1 MDETAK
7 NTRMPIHFGALMDT
21 NKNIP
26 ENLSHWLPRI
36 ANSDMI
42 KSKKMKT
49 RAFRTNETQN
59 SDNWNATNWLSD
71 SIKSKQR
78 FPFVPWW
85 SHPTAGSTFS
95 VDVLFSSCWT
105 CSCQVKGKLSRIC
118 KMNIGIF
125 ATIHWATDLI
135 LFNSKFTKLAFISKH
150 RLSHACCIHIRNGC
164 ITKWLTLFTT
174 WIK

>member
-59 SDNWNATNWLSD
+59 SDN
-71 SIKSKQR
+71 
-78 FPFVPWW
+78 
-85 SHPTAGSTFS
+85 
-95 VDVLFSSCWT
+95 
-105 CSCQVKGKLSRIC
+105 
-118 KMNIGIF
+118 
-125 ATIHWATDLI
+125 
-135 LFNSKFTKLAFISKH
+135 
-150 RLSHACCIHIRNGC
+150 
-164 ITKWLTLFTT
+164 
-174 WIK
+174 